1 MGYVNVE
8 AAISSWAP
16 VHSTHCAPPLSGGK
30 IHPVTRPSQ
39 IPPGGRALSPAE
51 YAHLV
56 EEMTVFLGTSHLFK
70 SLDAEGRGRVLECG
84 YVTTF
89 SQGDVIVRQGDPG
102 DVMFLILDG
111 RVKIETDTPAGVVM
125 LAELGKS
132 ACVGEVALLTGEART
147 ATVTALTD
155 VDAVAFARHRIER
168 ILADYPKVAVL
179 LQTLV
184 ERRARDTIEKI
195 IG

>member
-1 MGYVNVE
+1 
-8 AAISSWAP
+8 
-16 VHSTHCAPPLSGGK
+16 
-30 IHPVTRPSQ
+30 
-39 IPPGGRALSPAE
+39 
-51 YAHLV
+51 
-56 EEMTVFLGTSHLFK
+56 MTSFVDTSHLFK
-70 SLDAEGRGRVLECG
+70 SLDAAGRGRVLECG

-89 SQGDVIVRQGDPG
+89 SEGDVIVRQDDPG
-102 DVMFLILDG
+102 DVMFLILEG
-111 RVKIETDTPAGVVM
+111 KVKVETTTPGGVVK

-132 ACVGEVALLTGEART
+132 ACVGEVALLTGEPRT

-155 VDAVAFARHRIER
+155 LDAVAFARHRIER
-168 ILADYPKVAVL
+168 VLADYPKVAEL

>member
-1 MGYVNVE
+1 MGAV
-8 AAISSWAP
+8 S
-16 VHSTHCAPPLSGGK
+16 
-30 IHPVTRPSQ
+30 RPSQ

-51 YAHLV
+51 YARLV
-56 EEMTVFLGTSHLFK
+56 EEMTELVDSSHLFK
-70 SLDAEGRGRVLECG
+70 SLDAEGRGRVLESG

-89 SQGDVIVRQGDPG
+89 SEGDILLKQGDPG
-102 DVMFLILDG
+102 DSMFLILEG
-111 RVKIETDTPAGVVM
+111 KVKVETQTPSGVVK

-132 ACVGEVALLTGEART
+132 ACVGEVSLLTGQPRT
-147 ATVTALTD
+147 ATVTALSD

-168 ILADYPKVAVL
+168 VLADYPKVAEL